1 MVIDEL
7 NRLSEEYL
15 NKDDLERK
23 IGFCSNLQSQKDA
36 ILTNIASY
44 EKRVAELSKGIRE
57 LYMDKVKGLIS
68 ASDYAVMSKDFVDDR
83 DRLEKLISDGRKQIE
98 EIDVKIEVGD
108 NRKEIIER
116 YTNLE
121 HLNREM
127 VEILIDYISVG
138 KRIKGTTD
146 VPIEIHWNF

>member
-1 MVIDEL
+1 M
-7 NRLSEEYL
+7 
-15 NKDDLERK
+15 
-23 IGFCSNLQSQKDA
+23 
-36 ILTNIASY
+36 
-44 EKRVAELSKGIRE
+44 
-57 LYMDKVKGLIS
+57 IS
-68 ASDYAVMSKDFVDDR
+68 GADYTEMSKDFIADR

-108 NRKEIIER
+108 NRREITRR
-116 YTNLE
+116 YTNLK
-121 HLNREM
+121 HLTREM